1 MIHLQITPDSRLDNK
16 NAERLPQTLFN
27 FRNMLE
33 RWNGRGFAPKP
44 FFSFETVLQP
54 NETAFYLTVPDD
66 SEAVAKKA
74 IESVWSAAAVDK
86 VEDAFKESPNLTNK
100 IEFQS
105 HYMFALKVD
114 RRKTNG
120 ALESILETLNSMKK
134 EDKIY
139 IQVLCIPAARDWF
152 NGAVE
157 AYKRFKDGSM
167 PSKVHLNKQG
177 ISRFALKTTTKAV
190 LGIIDGV
197 VMLTGGKPEP
207 VDIDSAERAS
217 ILKDGALRRETLQKP
232 KGEAFEV
239 YIRTAIV
246 CKDKER
252 AAALARMV
260 GTSFRDLDGDN
271 QLVSIIKN
279 PEKTFQAMKERKP
292 DFQVHKDYMSIPE
305 VAQLVAMPS
314 GALQED
320 FHIPHIGKLEIDVPE
335 RLTKGGMLL
344 GYHNKKGRVQRVYF
358 PVNNLDEIC
367 LPCAVIAGMG
377 QGKTKGYGANKIVQA
392 VLNGFGGLCIDPAKG
407 ELGNEIASALPPEK
421 IVRINLGKT
430 PIAIDWR
437 ETNHAERG
445 RNRLANTVLGF
456 FGTDDTGGQTTR
468 FLRAAVFGM
477 QTSNLKELLTM
488 FEDSKYLKECID
500 LMPEGIHKATLNNLL
515 EYGDGRRRQVL
526 DPLYNRLDDI
536 MGDEYLSECFDAE
549 NGLDMVELMSQRKA
563 IIIDVPQS
571 LVGDTGVNL
580 IGNLIMT
587 KINLAMTL
595 RTEENQ
601 FPFMV
606 VIDEPHQFTRSKE
619 IWKRACVES
628 RKWRVG
634 YNFLFHEWIQLDREL
649 RDIIRA
655 AGVHYFLYPSS
666 KKTFKD
672 LAEEIAPFTLE
683 DALKM
688 PSHHAINII
697 RSGGEQIKPFILHM
711 TPPPTMQ

>member
-1 MIHLQITPDSRLDNK
+1 MIHLKITPDSRLENK

-33 RWNGRGFAPKP
+33 RWNGKGFAPKP
-44 FFSFETVLQP
+44 FFSYEIVLQQ
-54 NETAFYLTVPDD
+54 NETAFYLTVPEE
-66 SEAVAKKA
+66 SEAVARKA
-74 IESVWSAAAVDK
+74 VESVWSAAAIDK
-86 VEDAFKESPNLTNK
+86 VDDAFKESPVLTNK

-105 HYMFALKVD
+105 HYMFALKID

-120 ALESILETLNSMKK
+120 ALESLLETLNSMNK
-134 EDKIY
+134 EDKVY
-139 IQVLCIPAARDWF
+139 IQVLCVPASRDWY

-157 AYKRFKDGSM
+157 AYKKFKDGSM
-167 PSKVHLNKQG
+167 PNKVHFNKQG
-177 ISRFALKTTTKAV
+177 FSRFALKATTKTV
-190 LGIIDGV
+190 LGVIDGV

-207 VDIDSAERAS
+207 IDLDSAERAS

-239 YIRTAIV
+239 YIRTAVV

-252 AAALARMV
+252 SAALSRMV
-260 GTSFRDLDGDN
+260 STSFRDLDGDN
-271 QLVSIIKN
+271 QLISFETN
-279 PEKTFQAMKERKP
+279 PEKTFELMKERKSG
-292 DFQVHKDYMSIPE
+292 FQIQKDYMSIPE

-320 FHIPHIGKLEIDVPE
+320 FHIPHIGKLEIDVPDQ
-335 RLTKGGMLL
+335 LTKGGLLL
-344 GYHNKKGRVQRVYF
+344 GYHERKGKKQNVYF
-358 PVNNLDEIC
+358 PNNNHDEIC

-377 QGKTKGYGANKIVQA
+377 QGKTKGFGANKIVQA
-392 VLNGFGGLCIDPAKG
+392 VKNGFGGLCIDPAKG
-407 ELGNEIASALPPEK
+407 ELGNEIAAALPPEK
-421 IVRINLGKT
+421 IIRINLGKT

-437 ETNHAERG
+437 ETKHAVRG
-445 RNRLANTVLGF
+445 RNRLANTIISF
-456 FGTDDTGGQTTR
+456 FGSDDTGGQTTR
-468 FLRAAVFGM
+468 FLRASVFGM
-477 QTSNLKELLTM
+477 QTSNLKELLVM
-488 FEDSKYLKECID
+488 FEDGDYLKKCVK
-500 LMPEGIHKATLNNLL
+500 LMPDGIHKATLNNLI

-536 MGDEYLSECFDAE
+536 IGDEYLSECFDAE
-549 NGLDMVELMSQRKA
+549 NGLDMVELMSERKA

-571 LVGDTGVNL
+571 LVGETGVNL

-595 RTEENQ
+595 RAEENQ

-606 VIDEPHQFTRSKE
+606 VIDEPHQFSRSQTV
-619 IWKRACVES
+619 WKSACVES

-634 YNFLFHEWIQLDREL
+634 YNFLFHEWVQLDRDL
-649 RDIIRA
+649 RDIIKA
-655 AGVHYFLYPSS
+655 AGVNYFLYPSS
-666 KKTFKD
+666 KKTFQN

-697 RSGGEQIKPFILHM
+697 RSGGEQIKPFILRM
-711 TPPPTMQ
+711 TPPPSMQ